1 MSPQPRPILKRDSS
15 FYKQISIPLPFA
27 ACGSIFSPHV
37 HFPPTPG
44 LSETHPAHSPQTY
57 DRAPIVVSPNAC
69 LLPERH
75 DRRVYSPTIEVE
87 IERPQR
93 GRPRSRTSKHASVKG
108 SYFHPRAY
116 EACEPEPPSDSVP
129 VCPPPLVHD
138 SSSPSDEDMVSTP
151 PDHRISWFESD
162 GRLPLLTDVYAS
174 PVSPQGSDH
183 GPDLYT
189 VAYGVEKRQRPNLG
203 RMGNSLSAKA
213 AKGFCAQLDEGCL
226 GGF

>member
-116 EACEPEPPSDSVP
+116 EACEPEPPSDS
-129 VCPPPLVHD
+129 
-138 SSSPSDEDMVSTP
+138 T
-151 PDHRISWFESD
+151 W
-162 GRLPLLTDVYAS
+162 LPLLTDVYAS